1 MVVPARQALTVPV
14 TRHAALSLLTVA
26 CLVSCGSWGPSP
38 RFDET
43 HWARLGTSGI
53 PADRLTELQ
62 GGAGWDHGFVLA
74 GSHWVPTEPNRDVLD
89 LYISGDGR
97 RWRPVSLNGLLK
109 FSDSPASGYRG
120 SAYVLGSGV
129 SSAAL
134 WTTHDGTTWKAA
146 PLPGS
151 ELGAA
156 PIAVAAGPRG
166 VVVIGSGSMSDTVT
180 GGGGLRIWHSANGM
194 SFGLPRRVVVPL
206 VSSGEFVPQVSA
218 TADGFLIY
226 GTTRLSGESMLLTS
240 SDGVGWRNTAGGVTG
255 TVETLVQNAGTS
267 VTFTYGKLADGG
279 PTVWRRKK
287 GSTRWSSSKD
297 ISVGRLPDAN
307 VAPPEEQSISDV
319 AAWQDGFV
327 ASGSSSGGGALWLSA
342 DGVTWSRVP
351 VKANG
356 FEATGHLTVLTNRAA
371 ALAVGYGSFDN
382 LINIWRGTT

>member
-1 MVVPARQALTVPV
+1 M
-14 TRHAALSLLTVA
+14 TRHAALALLTVA

-97 RWRPVSLNGLLK
+97 SWRPVSLNGLLK
-109 FSDSPASGYRG
+109 FPDSPTSGYRG

-129 SSAAL
+129 SGSAL

-151 ELGAA
+151 DLGAA
-156 PIAVAAGPRG
+156 PIAVAAGPNG
-166 VVVIGSGSMSDTVT
+166 VVVIGSASMSDGVT

-194 SFGLPRRVVVPL
+194 SFGLPHRVVVPL
-206 VSSGEFVPQVSA
+206 VSSGEFIPYVSA

-226 GTTRLSGESMLLTS
+226 STTNLSGESMLLTS
-240 SDGVGWRNTAGGVTG
+240 SDGVGWRKPAGGVTG
-255 TVETLVQNAGTS
+255 TVKTLVQNAGTT
-267 VTFTYGKLADGG
+267 VMFTRRNLADEG
-279 PTVWRRKK
+279 PTVWRSKK
-287 GSTRWSSSKD
+287 GSTRWSSSQD

-307 VAPPEEQSISDV
+307 VAPREEQDIREV
-319 AAWQDGFV
+319 AGWQDGFV
-327 ASGSSSGGGALWLSA
+327 ASGSSSDGGGLWLSA

-356 FEATGHLTVLTNRAA
+356 FEATRYLSVLTNRTA
-371 ALAVGYGSFDN
+371 ALAVGYGSFDH